1 MATITKRGDTY
12 RIRCSLGYDSQGKQ
26 VIRSTTWKPKPGMT
40 EKQIEKELNR
50 EAVLFE
56 EKCKSGDGDPH
67 ITFEKF
73 AEQWFAEYAAGHLKA
88 KTIHEYKGKTIR
100 TYAAIGHI
108 RINKLKPRHFRE
120 FFAML
125 GECKSERTGK
135 PLSPRTIWDY
145 YVFCSSVMGYA
156 VKNELIDRNP
166 CTVAAPKKPVS
177 HIQYLDDE
185 QARRFLAALEDEP
198 LENRVLF
205 TLALLTGY
213 RRGELLGLEWPDVD
227 FESGVITI
235 RRTSQYISDKGIY
248 TDTPKT
254 ASSARSTKISPSMVE
269 LLRRY
274 KLEQATNRIERGDL
288 WDSGW
293 IDHPRLFTNLEGKP
307 LHPTMPEKRL
317 KAILSRA
324 GLPPVSLH
332 SLRHTNA
339 SLLISGGVDV
349 RTVAARLGHTQTSTT
364 LNIYAE
370 AIRSAEAAA
379 AQVLDDILTKKKA

>member
-1 MATITKRGDTY
+1 MANITKRGETY
-12 RIRCSLGYDSQGKQ
+12 RIRVSCGYDSQGKQ

-56 EKCKSGDGDPH
+56 EKCKNGGGDPH

-73 AEQWFAEYAAGHLKA
+73 SERWFAEYAESHLKA
-88 KTIHEYKGKTIR
+88 KTIHEYKGKTVR
-100 TYAAIGHI
+100 TYAALGHI
-108 RINKLKPRHFRE
+108 RIDKLKPRHFRE

-125 GECKSERTGK
+125 GNCKSERTGK

-166 CTVAAPKKPVS
+166 CTIAAPKKPVS
-177 HIQYLDDE
+177 NIKYLDDV
-185 QARRFLAALEDEP
+185 QARQLLEQLEKEP
-198 LENRVLF
+198 LADQALF
-205 TLALLTGY
+205 SLALVAGY
-213 RRGELLGLEWPDVD
+213 RRGELLGLEWPDID
-227 FESGVITI
+227 FESGVITV
-235 RRTSQYISDKGIY
+235 RRTSQYISGKGIY
-248 TDTPKT
+248 TETPKT

-274 KLEQATNRIERGDL
+274 KLKQATDRLERGDL

-293 IDHPRLFTNLEGKP
+293 IVRPRLFTNLEGKP

-317 KAILSRA
+317 KAILERA

-339 SLLISGGVDV
+339 TLLITGGVDV
-349 RTVAARLGHTQTSTT
+349 RTVAARLGHSQTSTT

-370 AIRSAEAAA
+370 TIRSAEAAA